1 MFLVPGII
9 VIRCVGTS
17 KNSVLLIFRKRCFR
31 ELVAFFIKVAV
42 SGCIQLPNI
51 NISLSSN
58 CNSLWPAVRECLTG
72 GFLCAVSLF
81 HTCKSNRPNFGFK
94 LTSWSLGI
102 LD

>member
-72 GFLCAVSLF
+72 GFLRAVSHKF
-81 HTCKSNRPNFGFK
+81 FVSFQVEQHAAPRNQGRCVRQA
-94 LTSWSLGI
+94 
-102 LD
+102 